1 MPSEFW
7 SGRQGDLYL
16 RTEVRVPE
24 QLTREERELYER
36 LRAIARSKPAAN
48 NKFSF
53 FGKPN

>member
-1 MPSEFW
+1 LPSEFW